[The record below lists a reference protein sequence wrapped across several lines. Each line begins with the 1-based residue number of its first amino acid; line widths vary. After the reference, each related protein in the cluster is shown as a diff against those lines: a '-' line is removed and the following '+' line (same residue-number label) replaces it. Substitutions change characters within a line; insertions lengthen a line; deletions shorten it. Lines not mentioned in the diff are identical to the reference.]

1 MDTSPIGNQPT
12 SGSEGAIQK
21 PSSYRPNEVEDAF
34 TSVDDQ
40 SKNTR
45 IATLVL
51 ASVVCFLLGYVIG
64 RREEERTRESLG
76 EHVLDQLQDW
86 LGQSGRAIGDL
97 KAPLQESL
105 RGSGEAIG
113 DVVSKAVS
121 SKAVS
126 TLSGTSSKAVSKLS
140 EMINPKK
147 PKFLG
152 IF

>member
-12 SGSEGAIQK
+12 SGSEGATQK
-21 PSSYRPNEVEDAF
+21 PSSYLSNQVEDAF
-34 TSVDDQ
+34 TSVDERA
-40 SKNTR
+40 KNTR

-64 RREEERTRESLG
+64 RREEERTRASIG
-76 EHVLDQLQDW
+76 EQVLDQFQGW
-86 LGQSGRAIGDL
+86 LSQSGRAIGDL
-97 KAPLQESL
+97 KAPLQEGL

-113 DVVSKAVS
+113 DAFSKAAS

-126 TLSGTSSKAVSKLS
+126 KLSGTSSKAVSKLS
-140 EMINPKK
+140 EMVHPKK